1 MTCCAAAQDVAFLLL
16 SAISFTRLLLGRV
29 VLIGSFHKPKTGIKT
44 GGRCGERKAMTR
56 KFAHFACGLLACSA
70 LTTPAFA
77 QDDDVDTQPTVR
89 DDSVIIVTATRR
101 AQDVQ
106 DIPLAVTAISPQQL
120 EAQRVVNIQQIAALA
135 PSFTASQAQLA
146 SGSVVL
152 RVRGIGTTSNNIGF
166 ESAVGIF
173 IDGAY
178 QARPGVA
185 LSEFVDVERVEVL
198 RGPQGTLFGRNT
210 SAGALNVTNA
220 RPDVTEFSGFVN
232 AEYGNFDEKSLQG
245 AINVPIVKDTVAIRL
260 TGAYRERDGFL
271 DVVDRT
277 GAKIGETNDVD
288 QWLVRGQ
295 IGWDT
300 ESGLR
305 GRLIADYSKSTSSCC
320 GAIELYQ
327 SPLVTAG
334 AFAAVGLGAN
344 GGNGQPVVATTRNDQ
359 ATFEQA
365 MDNRVVSANFAPN
378 ADIENYGVT
387 GELEF
392 PLSDN
397 ADLIFIGSYRKY
409 ESFEQYDS
417 DFTALDIFDVDAL
430 NLEIENWTAE
440 LRLQGEGLEG
450 KLNYMIGGFYSD
462 ETIDQSINFSLGAD
476 YDRNFGAFLGALAGP
491 TPFQTFTGVNP
502 AGTSSTNRFQQDAKS
517 YAVFTH
523 NSLEIIDG
531 LELTVGARY
540 SWEEKSGGFSQ
551 TAVNNQI
558 CPATIGALGTIAGVN
573 AALVP
578 AFVGVGCF
586 GFTAPVNLP
595 QAAALPLPRTFQ
607 SDFDDEELIYTVKL
621 GYEFSPFVNS
631 YASFTHG
638 YKAGGINLDTTAAVL
653 GADPTFLSE
662 EVDAYEIGVKARTA
676 DGAVTLNVAAFY
688 EEFSNFQVLEFT
700 GTAFATFNVPLAETR
715 GVEIESVIRPSNNL
729 SFNLAATFLEAS
741 YPDDCAG
748 TQTSVQVVA
757 LCGNTLTNAPKI
769 VALAGALWEQPISNS
784 LELFLSGQVRIEGD
798 QRTSTQAI
806 IIPTVAPG
814 STQAQV
820 QAAVDA
826 SDPIIAD
833 IQDGKAFV
841 NLRAGLRFGPE
852 QNFAIEGW
860 VNNLTDEVVR
870 GVTFNTTLRSTGAN
884 NSRSAFVLPPRQYG
898 VTLRAK
904 F

>member
-1 MTCCAAAQDVAFLLL
+1 
-16 SAISFTRLLLGRV
+16 
-29 VLIGSFHKPKTGIKT
+29 
-44 GGRCGERKAMTR
+44 MTR
-56 KFAHFACGLLACSA
+56 KFATFACGLMACSA

-77 QDDDVDTQPTVR
+77 QDQ
-89 DDSVIIVTATRR
+89 DSGEQATRNTDNVIIVTATRR

-210 SAGALNVTNA
+210 SAGALNITNV

-245 AINVPIVKDTVAIRL
+245 AINVPIVKDTVALRL

-271 DVVDRT
+271 DVVNRAGT
-277 GAKIGETNDVD
+277 KVGETNDVD

-305 GRLIADYSKSTSSCC
+305 GRIIADYSKSKSSCC

-327 SPLVTAG
+327 SPLVTGG
-334 AFAAVGLGAN
+334 AYAAVGLGAN
-344 GGNGQPVVATTRNDQ
+344 GGNGQPSVSPNARDQ
-359 ATFEQA
+359 GAFEQA
-365 MDNRVVSANFAPN
+365 LDNRTVSANFAPI
-378 ADIENYGVT
+378 ADIDNYGVT

-392 PLSDN
+392 PISEN

-409 ESFEQYDS
+409 QSFENYDS
-417 DFTALDIFDVDAL
+417 DFTGLDIFNVPGLD
-430 NLEIENWTAE
+430 LEIDNWTAE
-440 LRLQGEGLEG
+440 LRLQGEAAEG
-450 KLNYMIGGFYSD
+450 KLNYMVGGFYSD
-462 ETIDQSINFSLGAD
+462 ETIDQSITFTLGQDFGENVGALLFVPTQGQLGA
-476 YDRNFGAFLGALAGP
+476 NPLTA
-491 TPFQTFTGVNP
+491 FTGVDP
-502 AGTSSTNRFQQDAKS
+502 AGTRTTNRFQQDAKS

-523 NSLEIIDG
+523 NSFEITDG

-540 SWEEKSGGFSQ
+540 SWEEKSGGFTQ
-551 TAVNNQI
+551 TATNNRI
-558 CPATIGALGTIAGVN
+558 CPATLGALGIIP
-573 AALVP
+573 AALRP
-578 AFVGVGCF
+578 SFIGLGCF
-586 GFTAPVNLP
+586 GFTAPADLP
-595 QAAALPLPRTFQ
+595 QAAALPLVRTFQ

-621 GYEFSPFVNS
+621 GYEFSPFVSS

-638 YKAGGINLDTTAAVL
+638 YKAGGINLDTTAAVA

-662 EVDAYEIGVKARTA
+662 EVDAYEIGVKGQTPN
-676 DGAVTLNVAAFY
+676 GALTVNVAAFY

-700 GTAFATFNVPLAETR
+700 GTAFATFNVPLAETK
-715 GVEIESVIRPSNNL
+715 GIEVESVIRPTDEL
-729 SFNLAATFLEAS
+729 TFNLAATFLEAT

-748 TQTSVQVVA
+748 TQTSVQVLA
-757 LCGNTLTNAPKI
+757 LCGNTLTNAPQV
-769 VALAGALWEQPISNS
+769 VALAGAMWEKPINDSV
-784 LELFLSGQVRIEGD
+784 ELFLSGQVRLEGD

-806 IIPTVAPG
+806 ILPGAAEVAANG
-814 STQAQV
+814 GLQQAIDN
-820 QAAVDA
+820 AP
-826 SDPIIAD
+826 PIIAD

-841 NLRAGLRFGPE
+841 NLRAGLRFGDGAY
-852 QNFAIEGW
+852 AIEGW

-870 GVTFNTTLRSTGAN
+870 GVTFNTTLRGSGAA
-884 NSRSAFVLPPRQYG
+884 NSRSAFTLPPRQYG
-898 VTLRAK
+898 VTLRAR

>member
-1 MTCCAAAQDVAFLLL
+1 
-16 SAISFTRLLLGRV
+16 
-29 VLIGSFHKPKTGIKT
+29 
-44 GGRCGERKAMTR
+44 MTR
-56 KFAHFACGLLACSA
+56 KFATYACGLLACSA

-77 QDDDVDTQPTVR
+77 QDEDAGANSTREDN
-89 DDSVIIVTATRR
+89 VIIVTATRR

-106 DIPLAVTAISPQQL
+106 DIPLAVTAIAPQQL

-152 RVRGIGTTSNNIGF
+152 RVRGVGTTSNNIGF

-185 LSEFVDVERVEVL
+185 LTEFVDVERVEVL

-210 SAGALNVTNA
+210 SAGALNITNV

-245 AINVPIVKDTVAIRL
+245 AINVPIVKDTLALRL

-271 DVVDRT
+271 TVVDRT
-277 GAKIGETNDVD
+277 GAEIGDTNNVD

-300 ESGLR
+300 DSGLR
-305 GRLIADYSKSTSSCC
+305 GRIIADYAKSQSSCC

-327 SPLVTAG
+327 TPLATLG
-334 AFAAVGLGAN
+334 LYNAVGLGAN
-344 GGNGQPVVATTRNDQ
+344 GGNGQPLVATNRDDQ
-359 ATFEQA
+359 GTFERA
-365 MDNRVVSANFAPN
+365 MDNRIISANIVPE
-378 ADIENYGVT
+378 ADVDNYGVT

-392 PLSDN
+392 PISEN

-409 ESFEQYDS
+409 QSFEKYDS
-417 DFTALDIFDVDAL
+417 DFTAADIFNVPAL
-430 NLEIENWTAE
+430 NLEIDNWTAE
-440 LRLQGEGLEG
+440 LRLQGEGLGG

-462 ETIDQSINFSLGAD
+462 EQIDQSVTFQLGAD
-476 YDRNFGAFLGALAGP
+476 YDRNVGALLAGGTSGASLNPASPIFFGP
-491 TPFQTFTGVNP
+491 TPLQRLTGINP
-502 AGTSSTNRFQQDAKS
+502 AGSGNTNRFQQDAKS
-517 YAVFTH
+517 YAIFTH
-523 NSLEIIDG
+523 NSLEITDG

-540 SWEEKSGGFSQ
+540 SWEEKSGGFTQ
-551 TAVNNQI
+551 TAVNNQV
-558 CPATIGALGTIAGVN
+558 CPSTLGALGGLPASLRPTFL
-573 AALVP
+573 AL
-578 AFVGVGCF
+578 GCF
-586 GFTAPVNLP
+586 GFTAPANLP
-595 QAAALPLPRTFQ
+595 AAFGNPTATPPVAPLPLVRTFQ
-607 SDFDDEELIYTVKL
+607 SDFEDEELIYTIKL
-621 GYEFSPFVNS
+621 GYEFSPFVTS

-662 EVDAYEIGVKARTA
+662 EVDAYELGVKAQTP
-676 DGAVTLNVAAFY
+676 DGAVTVNVAAFY

-700 GTAFATFNVPLAETR
+700 GTAFATFNVPLAETQ
-715 GVEIESVIRPSNNL
+715 GIEIESVIRPNDEL
-729 SFNLAATFLEAS
+729 TFNLAATFLEAS

-757 LCGNTLTNAPKI
+757 LCGNDLTNAPQI
-769 VALAGALWEQPISNS
+769 VALAGAMWEKPINDSM
-784 LELFLSGQVRIEGD
+784 EFFVAGQVRMEGD
-798 QRTSTQAI
+798 QRTSTQAKI
-806 IIPTVAPG
+806 LPTVAAG

-820 QAAVDA
+820 QTAVNAAA
-826 SDPIIAD
+826 PIIAD

-841 NLRAGLRFGPE
+841 NLRAGLRFADGKY
-852 QNFAIEGW
+852 AIEGW

-870 GVTFNTTLRSTGAN
+870 GVTFNTTLRGSGAA
-884 NSRSAFVLPPRQYG
+884 NSRSAFTLPPRQYG